1 MPRLAALATQLLS
14 TTYRVVISTTD
25 TAKLCLFVSLAAL
38 YRLVAL
44 LIDMFVGAPAAFYRA
59 VPRVASPGE
68 EAPEQQQQPARAS
81 ASINAATE
89 QQALSAFVAKVE
101 ACIDID
107 GRHIVLPVREETELH
122 GGGAFMT
129 RYELKGAVDGSIDPI
144 LTIVIKDEGV
154 EYRLVDAVT
163 GESLGDVS
171 GVGLST
177 VAPR

>member
-14 TTYRVVISTTD
+14 TTYRVVISTKE
-25 TAKLCLFVSLAAL
+25 TAKLGLFAGLAAL
-38 YRLVAL
+38 YGLVAL
-44 LIDMFVGAPAAFYRA
+44 LLTCLSVLPRPSTALPRHRQGRRHQSSSSNRRGVGEHKCCDG
-59 VPRVASPGE
+59 ASGG
-68 EAPEQQQQPARAS
+68 
-81 ASINAATE
+81 
-89 QQALSAFVAKVE
+89 SAFVAKVE

-163 GESLGDVS
+163 GEALGDVS
-171 GVGLST
+171 GVGC
-177 VAPR
+177 PRSHRGD

>member
-14 TTYRVVISTTD
+14 TTYRVVISTTE
-25 TAKLCLFVSLAAL
+25 TAKLGLFAGLAAL
-38 YRLVAL
+38 YGLVAL

-59 VPRVASPGE
+59 PCAASPGE
-68 EAPEQQQQPARAS
+68 EAAEQQQQPARAS

>member
-1 MPRLAALATQLLS
+1 MQR
-14 TTYRVVISTTD
+14 
-25 TAKLCLFVSLAAL
+25 
-38 YRLVAL
+38 
-44 LIDMFVGAPAAFYRA
+44 
-59 VPRVASPGE
+59 E
-68 EAPEQQQQPARAS
+68 ES
-81 ASINAATE
+81 
-89 QQALSAFVAKVE
+89 F
-101 ACIDID
+101 
-107 GRHIVLPVREETELH
+107 PVRGHAAGDNTSGRQRKELH

-163 GESLGDVS
+163 GEALGDVS